1 MGPLVTTASPASA
14 ATTSPATGS
23 VERALL
29 RTAASRMRGPVRVP
43 ARAFEDNR
51 APRGEDSPRRRTH
64 VVEPLSA
71 IDALAVADAGKSGA
85 ERRQAVAAS
94 LTTGVEA
101 LTIERFRP
109 DMPDET
115 WSVIEDSVRAWVAEC
130 DAHGMLET
138 RRLLGIVSQHVRW
151 CWETAG
157 LPLDKS
163 VVFRHQVVAE
173 FIDKG
178 LPNAKPATRGSYR
191 STLMNAADIL
201 LEGARV
207 IYRPP
212 KLPDS
217 DPACPYTASEVTLL
231 RYWAAGQRTEMLRV
245 NATVLLALSLG
256 AGLSTNEV
264 MLAQAEHVT
273 VDDEGVL
280 IDVAGERPRVV
291 PVLAEWEETIAAIA
305 QAAWRPDLYLFRPT
319 RQNIT
324 PNSVYNFV
332 HRSNSKPFQISVQR
346 LRATWLVTH
355 LSSDTPVRALLA
367 ASGITTLKGLDRYL
381 PFVPE
386 ADVAASRA
394 ALRRRAATATGAPR

>member
-1 MGPLVTTASPASA
+1 MGLSVTTASHTPADTVLSIG
-14 ATTSPATGS
+14 P

-29 RTAASRMRGPVRVP
+29 RTASSRMRGPVRVP
-43 ARAFEDNR
+43 VRAFEDNR
-51 APRGEDSPRRRTH
+51 APRGEHTPQRRTH
-64 VVEPLSA
+64 WVEPLSA
-71 IDALAVADAGKSGA
+71 ADPLVVAGAGDSGA
-85 ERRQAVAAS
+85 ELRQAVAAP
-94 LTTGVEA
+94 LPTGVEA

-109 DMPDET
+109 DMPEET
-115 WSVIEDSVRAWVAEC
+115 WSVIADSVRAWVAEC

-163 VVFRHQVVAE
+163 VVFRHQIVAE
-173 FIDKG
+173 FIDSG

-201 LEGARV
+201 LEGTQV

-217 DPACPYTASEVTLL
+217 DPACPYTASEITLL
-231 RYWAAGQRTEMLRV
+231 RYWAAGQATERRRID
-245 NATVLLALSLG
+245 ATLLLALSLG

-264 MLAQAEHVT
+264 MLAQAKHVT
-273 VDDEGVL
+273 VDDAGVL
-280 IDVAGERPRVV
+280 IQVTGDRPRIV

-319 RQNIT
+319 RRNIT

-381 PFVPE
+381 PFAPE
-386 ADVAASRA
+386 ADVATSRA
-394 ALRRRAATATGAPR
+394 ALRRRAATEAGEPR